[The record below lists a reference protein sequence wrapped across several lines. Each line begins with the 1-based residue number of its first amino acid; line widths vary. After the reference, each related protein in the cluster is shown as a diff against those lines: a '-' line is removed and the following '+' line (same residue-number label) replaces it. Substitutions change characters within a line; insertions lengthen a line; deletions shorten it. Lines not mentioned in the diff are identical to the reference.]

1 MNAPSTL
8 FADSTEPEI
17 EPEPELEPE
26 PEAEPE
32 PEPESPETQPVTAD
46 GRAGSAGANPVGGPS
61 VALMQVLPADFPL
74 PGLIRFVPD
83 VALRQAADAATIYA
97 IGIEVQ
103 GREGLQ
109 RADVAVTALRTSLKA
124 IEDHFAEPVDTAN
137 KLHKRLTGL
146 RSDWIDRGAAAVK
159 TVGSRIWSEQNR
171 LDTID
176 RETARKQQAEEDRKA
191 REVAAAEAKAAAAA
205 QAPAPV
211 VEELQQRAKTAT
223 APPVQPAAP
232 VQKLQGSSVVTT
244 WKARI
249 AGTPGSDEAN
259 PDTEALTPA
268 QRVEVMKL
276 LKAILDGRAPMATI
290 SLNYSYLNKRAKADK
305 STLAIP
311 GIEAFEEGGIRSKG
325 ARSK

>member
-8 FADSTEPEI
+8 FAESAEPEI
-17 EPEPELEPE
+17 EPEPDVE

-32 PEPESPETQPVTAD
+32 PEPAEPPA
-46 GRAGSAGANPVGGPS
+46 A
-61 VALMQVLPADFPL
+61 VALMQVLPTDFPL

-83 VALRQAADAATIYA
+83 VRLRQAADQATVYA
-97 IGIEVQ
+97 LGVEVH
-103 GREGLQ
+103 GREGLE
-109 RADVAVTALRTSLKA
+109 RADVAVTALRTSLKE

-146 RSDWIDRGAAAVK
+146 RADWIERGTAAVK
-159 TVGSRIWSEQNR
+159 TVGSRIWAEKNR
-171 LDTID
+171 LDAID
-176 RETARKQQAEEDRKA
+176 REAARKQQEEEDRKA
-191 REVAAAEAKAAAAA
+191 REIARQEAEAAQKA

-232 VQKLQGSSVVTT
+232 PQKLQGSSVVTT

-249 AGTPGSDEAN
+249 AGTPGSDDPN

-268 QRVEVMKL
+268 QRLEVFKL
-276 LKAILDGRAPMATI
+276 LKAILDGRAPIAAI
-290 SLNYSYLNKRAKADK
+290 ALNYSYLNKRAKADK
-305 STLAIP
+305 STLQIP
-311 GIEAFEEGGIRSKG
+311 GIEAFEEGSVRAKG
-325 ARSK
+325 TRAK